1 MEKAVVWFSEGTKEQ
16 KALLGGKGANLA
28 EMTNLGLPVPQ
39 GFIVPA
45 TICLTYLEE
54 QVLPEAIIKQVKA
67 AIEELAVRRNKTF
80 GGLQSPLLVSVRSGA
95 KFSMPGMMDTIL
107 NLGLNDET
115 VQGLAQ
121 QTGDP
126 VFAYDCY
133 RRLIQMYGDVV
144 KGVAKE
150 HFEAYVEIAISQQR

>member
-54 QVLPEAIIKQVKA
+54 QVLKKGGRYKSPSLFQLSPLKWSFWCNQFKIGTVWICKVGNSCPEAA
-67 AIEELAVRRNKTF
+67 F
-80 GGLQSPLLVSVRSGA
+80 
-95 KFSMPGMMDTIL
+95 
-107 NLGLNDET
+107 
-115 VQGLAQ
+115 
-121 QTGDP
+121 
-126 VFAYDCY
+126 
-133 RRLIQMYGDVV
+133 
-144 KGVAKE
+144 
-150 HFEAYVEIAISQQR
+150 